1 MGLKDVLGAELLTKD
16 GLKPTDDVINGK
28 AAVGLYFS
36 AHWCPPCRGFTPKLA
51 EWYKKDLQ
59 AKGLEVVFVSS
70 DRDEDSFNEYYKEQ
84 PWAALPYDNRDFKA
98 QLSKKFK
105 VQGIPSFVILDA
117 DGKVITKDGREAISK
132 DPSGEKFP
140 WVPPTPAEKAKIVL
154 DTLGAELVHRT
165 SGKFIGLYFSAHWC
179 PPCRGF
185 TPKLAEMYKNG
196 LKDKM
201 EIIFLSSDKDEK
213 SFDDYFK
220 EMPWLAL
227 PYAKRAE
234 KELLSDTFGVRG
246 IPSFVVLRPDGTVLS
261 TDGRSKVMSDPKGE
275 NLPDGWLP
283 QPFNDVNDDPSPLNE
298 EQCAILFGTSPGPMQ
313 VVKVVAQEFYNAAG
327 RDLDEM
333 PVKFFNAPPGSVTEQ
348 LRKLTGIVN
357 DKLVLLDIPSD
368 GAFFVCDAEA
378 SNLTE
383 AGVKE
388 FIESARSGKIERK
401 QLQK

>member
-1 MGLKDVLGAELLTKD
+1 MG
-16 GLKPTDDVINGK
+16 
-28 AAVGLYFS
+28 
-36 AHWCPPCRGFTPKLA
+36 
-51 EWYKKDLQ
+51 DLQ

-84 PWAALPYDNRDFKA
+84 PWAGLPYANRDLKA

-117 DGKVITKDGREAISK
+117 EGKVITKDGREAISK

-140 WVPPTPAEKAKIVL
+140 WVPPTAAEKAKIVL
-154 DTLGAELVHRT
+154 DTFGAELVQKT

-185 TPKLAEMYKNG
+185 TPKLAEMYKSG
-196 LKDKM
+196 LKDKV

-234 KELLSDTFGVRG
+234 KELLSDSFGVQG
-246 IPSFVVLRPDGTVLS
+246 IPSFVVLNPDGTLLT

-275 NLPDGWLP
+275 ALPDGWLP
-283 QPFNDVNDDPSPLNE
+283 QPLNDVNDDPSQLNE
-298 EQCAILFGTSPGPMQ
+298 EQC
-313 VVKVVAQEFYNAAG
+313 VVALGSSAGLQQALQGVAYAQYNAVGKDVDA
-327 RDLDEM
+327 M
-333 PVKFFNAPPGSVTEQ
+333 PT
-348 LRKLTGIVN
+348 
-357 DKLVLLDIPSD
+357 
-368 GAFFVCDAEA
+368 
-378 SNLTE
+378 
-383 AGVKE
+383 
-388 FIESARSGKIERK
+388 
-401 QLQK
+401 